1 MDWVPIVFGIF
12 KLGVLGI
19 CMFFAI
25 KWHFDKDK
33 EAAQKKKEE
42 ALMNSVASGQDE
54 NPMPEGIVRHS

>member
-1 MDWVPIVFGIF
+1 
-12 KLGVLGI
+12 
-19 CMFFAI
+19 MFFAI